1 MRSVLFVAAEAVP
14 FVKTGGLG
22 DVVGSL
28 PKELKNQGGD
38 VRIILPKYEDIPAHW
53 EEKMIYRKSINVP
66 LRWRRQYCGLIELEH
81 EGLTYYFIDNEYYF
95 KRRGLYGF
103 ADDAERFAYFC
114 RSVLEVLPYLGFE
127 PEIMHCHDWHTA
139 VLPVL
144 LQAHYRGKPGY
155 DDLHSVL
162 TIHNID
168 YQGVFDP
175 KVLEDVL
182 ELNASEYFTADKLEF
197 HGKVNYLKGGIA
209 CADAITTVSQT
220 YAREILTAEGGRQLD
235 GMLRRRQH
243 DFYGI
248 LNGIDYKMYNPHS
261 DSLLYMKYTR
271 RSMERRQTNKAK
283 LQEALGL
290 PVNPEIPL
298 IGMVT
303 RLVAVKGLD
312 LITAVLDDLM
322 ALDLQVVILGMG
334 EEKYES
340 MFRVA
345 AHRYPEKL
353 SANYYFDDSL
363 AHRIYAA
370 SDIYLMP
377 SLSEP
382 CGISQLIALRYGAV
396 PVVRETGGL
405 KDTIVAYDEST
416 GEGNGFSFARY
427 NAQDMLY
434 TIKCAL
440 GFYHDKKV
448 WPKIMK
454 RAMASDF
461 GWQRSAAEYIA
472 LYDRYHQGGSYVRR

>member
-1 MRSVLFVAAEAVP
+1 MKPVLFVAAEAVP
-14 FVKTGGLG
+14 LIKTGGLG

-28 PKELKNQGGD
+28 PKALKKQGGD
-38 VRIILPKYEDIPAHW
+38 VRIILPKCEDIPVHW
-53 EEKMIYRKSINVP
+53 QEKMIYRKNITVP
-66 LRWRRQYCGLIELEH
+66 LGWRRQYCGLFELEH

-103 ADDAERFAYFC
+103 ADDAERFAFFC
-114 RSVLEVLPYLGFE
+114 RAVLEVFSYLGFK
-127 PEIMHCHDWHTA
+127 PEILHCHDWHTA

-144 LQAHYRGKPGY
+144 LHAYYRDKPGY
-155 DDLHSVL
+155 AGLHSVL

-168 YQGVFDP
+168 YQGIFDP
-175 KVLEDVL
+175 MVLQDL
-182 ELNASEYFTADKLEF
+182 LGLDASEYFTSDKLEF
-197 HGKVNYLKGGIA
+197 HGKVNYLKGGIVY
-209 CADAITTVSQT
+209 ADAITTVSKT
-220 YAREILTAEGGRQLD
+220 YAQEILTAGGGGQLD
-235 GMLRRRQH
+235 GILRRRQN
-243 DFYGI
+243 DLYGI
-248 LNGIDYKMYNPHS
+248 LNGIDCDMYNPAS
-261 DSLLYMKYTR
+261 DNLLSTKYTR
-271 RSMERRQTNKAK
+271 RSMERKQANKVK
-283 LQEALGL
+283 LQEFLGL

-298 IGMVT
+298 IGMVS

-322 ALDLQVVILGMG
+322 ALDLQVVILGTG

-353 SANYYFDDSL
+353 AANNYFDDSL

-405 KDTIVAYDEST
+405 KDTIVAYNEYT
-416 GEGNGFSFARY
+416 GEGNGFSFAHY
-427 NAQDMLY
+427 DAQDMLY
-434 TIKCAL
+434 TIKRAIS
-440 GFYHDKKV
+440 FYHDKEA

-454 RAMASDF
+454 TAMASDF
-461 GWQRSAAEYIA
+461 GWQRSAAEYAA
-472 LYDRYHQGGSYVRR
+472 LYDTIQT

>member
-1 MRSVLFVAAEAVP
+1 MKPVLFVAAEAVP

-38 VRIILPKYEDIPAHW
+38 VRIILPKYEDIPVPW
-53 EEKMIYRKSINVP
+53 QEKMNYRTNIIVP
-66 LRWRRQYCGLIELEH
+66 LGWRRQYCGLIELEH

-103 ADDAERFAYFC
+103 ADDAERFAFFC
-114 RSVLEVLPYLGFE
+114 RAVLEVLPYLGFE
-127 PEIMHCHDWHTA
+127 PAILHCHDWHTA

-144 LQAHYRGKPGY
+144 LQAHYRGRPGY
-155 DDLHSVL
+155 AGLRSVL

-168 YQGVFDP
+168 YQGIFDP
-175 KVLEDVL
+175 AVLEDLL
-182 ELNASEYFTADKLEF
+182 ELDASEYFTTDKLEF

-209 CADAITTVSQT
+209 CADAITTVSKT
-220 YAREILTAEGGRQLD
+220 YAREILAAGGGGQLD

-243 DFYGI
+243 DLYGI
-248 LNGIDYKMYNPHS
+248 LNGIDYEVYNPE
-261 DSLLYMKYTR
+261 DDNLLYEKYNW
-271 RSMERRQTNKAK
+271 RSMERKQANKVK
-283 LQEALGL
+283 LQESLGL
-290 PVNPEIPL
+290 PVNPELPL

-312 LITAVLDDLM
+312 LIAAVLDDLM

-353 SANYYFDDSL
+353 SANHYFDDSL

-405 KDTIVAYDEST
+405 KDTIVTYDEYT
-416 GEGNGFSFARY
+416 GEGNGFSFASC
-427 NAQDMLY
+427 NARDMLHA
-434 TIKCAL
+434 INRAIS
-440 GFYHDKKV
+440 FYRDKEV

-454 RAMASDF
+454 SAMTSDF
-461 GWQRSAAEYIA
+461 GWQRSAAEYAA
-472 LYDRYHQGGSYVRR
+472 LYDAIQTQRSGV

>member
-1 MRSVLFVAAEAVP
+1 MKPVLFVAAEAVP
-14 FVKTGGLG
+14 LIKTGGLG

-28 PKELKNQGGD
+28 PKALKKQGGD
-38 VRIILPKYEDIPAHW
+38 VRIILPKCEDIPAHW
-53 EEKMIYRKSINVP
+53 QEKMIYRKNITVP
-66 LRWRRQYCGLIELEH
+66 LGWRRQYCGLFELEH

-103 ADDAERFAYFC
+103 ADDAERFAFFC
-114 RSVLEVLPYLGFE
+114 RAVLEAFPYLGFK
-127 PEIMHCHDWHTA
+127 PEILHCHDWHTA

-144 LQAHYRGKPGY
+144 LQAYYRDKPGY
-155 DDLHSVL
+155 AGLRSVL

-168 YQGVFDP
+168 YQGIFDP
-175 KVLEDVL
+175 MVLQDL
-182 ELNASEYFTADKLEF
+182 LGLNASEYFTSDKLEF
-197 HGKVNYLKGGIA
+197 HGRVNYLKGGIVY
-209 CADAITTVSQT
+209 ADAITTVSKT

-235 GMLRRRQH
+235 GILRRRQN
-243 DFYGI
+243 DLYGI
-248 LNGIDYKMYNPHS
+248 LNGIDYDLYNPEN
-261 DSLLYMKYTR
+261 DNLLSIKYTW
-271 RSMERRQTNKAK
+271 RSVERKQANKVK
-283 LQEALGL
+283 LQEFLGL

-298 IGMVT
+298 IGMVS
-303 RLVAVKGLD
+303 RLVAFKGLD
-312 LITAVLDDLM
+312 LITAALDDLL

-353 SANYYFDDSL
+353 AANNYFDDLL

-405 KDTIVAYDEST
+405 KDTIVAYDEYT
-416 GEGNGFSFARY
+416 GEGNGFSFAHY
-427 NAQDMLY
+427 DAQDMLY
-434 TIKCAL
+434 TIKHAIS
-440 GFYHDKKV
+440 FYHDQEA

-454 RAMASDF
+454 TAMASDF
-461 GWQRSAAEYIA
+461 GWQRSAAEYAA
-472 LYDRYHQGGSYVRR
+472 LYDRYTQGGN